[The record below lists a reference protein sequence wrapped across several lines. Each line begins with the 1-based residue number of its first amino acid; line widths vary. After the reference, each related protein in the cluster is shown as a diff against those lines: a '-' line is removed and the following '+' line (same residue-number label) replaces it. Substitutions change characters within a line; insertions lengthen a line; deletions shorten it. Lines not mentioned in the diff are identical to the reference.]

1 MAPSSFS
8 SDASSS
14 SGSTRDWIFFVI
26 VMISRAES
34 TRGREEDKEEG
45 SEEDA
50 ENNRLLTRPGKKW
63 MAPFKWIGN
72 GTI

>member
-50 ENNRLLTRPGKKW
+50 ARPSE
-63 MAPFKWIGN
+63 AEAEPELN
-72 GTI
+72 